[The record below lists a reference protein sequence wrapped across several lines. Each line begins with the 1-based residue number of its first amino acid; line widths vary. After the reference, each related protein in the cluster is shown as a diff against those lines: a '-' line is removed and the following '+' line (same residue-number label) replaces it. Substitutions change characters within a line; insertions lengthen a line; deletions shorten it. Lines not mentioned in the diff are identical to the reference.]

1 MRRGFLTAMLVVGPL
16 AAGLSGPVLAQAPGS
31 VPASPSTLSR
41 QERNFIAEALADGMA
56 EQALGKL
63 AQDRAETEPVRRFA
77 RRMADDHGLKTDR
90 LAGMALR
97 HGIPIPR
104 ELGLSARAHMSS
116 LRDTPEEAFD
126 RRYMAAE
133 EETHA
138 RAIKLYEAQ
147 AERGGETGDFARD
160 ALPMLHSHFEE
171 ARGIMAELARGPAP
185 PQTQAPP
192 GDVPPGTSG
201 ASE

>member
-1 MRRGFLTAMLVVGPL
+1 MRRTFL
-16 AAGLSGPVLAQAPGS
+16 AAVLLACLCSPAPAQSPESDPIPV
-31 VPASPSTLSR
+31 LSR

-77 RRMADDHGLKTDR
+77 RRMADDHALMTDR
-90 LAGMALR
+90 LADMALR
-97 HGIPIPR
+97 HGVPLPHD
-104 ELGLSARAHMSS
+104 LSLAARAHMSS
-116 LRDTPEEAFD
+116 LRDTPDGAFD

-147 AERGGETGDFARD
+147 AERGGATGDIARG
-160 ALPMLHSHFEE
+160 ALPTLHAHFEE
-171 ARGIMAELARGPAP
+171 ARRIMAELARRPAP

-192 GDVPPGTSG
+192 GDAPPGTSG
-201 ASE
+201 SSE

>member
-1 MRRGFLTAMLVVGPL
+1 MRRGFLTVMLV
-16 AAGLSGPVLAQAPGS
+16 AGLSGPVLAQAPGS
-31 VPASPSTLSR
+31 VPAPSSALSR

-104 ELGLSARAHMSS
+104 DPSLSARAHMSS

-160 ALPMLHSHFEE
+160 ALPILHSHFEE

-192 GDVPPGTSG
+192 GDAPPGTSG
-201 ASE
+201 SSE

>member
-1 MRRGFLTAMLVVGPL
+1 MRRSFLTAMLL
-16 AAGLSGPVLAQAPGS
+16 ACLSGPALAQAPGS
-31 VPASPSTLSR
+31 APASPSTLSR

-63 AQDRAETEPVRRFA
+63 AQDRAETESVRRFA
-77 RRMADDHGLKTDR
+77 RRMADDHGLMTDR

-97 HGIPIPR
+97 HGVPIPR
-104 ELGLSARAHMSS
+104 ELNLSARAHMAS
-116 LRDTPEEAFD
+116 LRDTPDGAFD

-138 RAIKLYEAQ
+138 RAIKLYETQ
-147 AERGGETGDFARD
+147 AERGGETADFARG
-160 ALPMLHSHFEE
+160 ALPMLHSHFAE
-171 ARGIMAELARGPAP
+171 ARAIMAELARRPAP

-201 ASE
+201 SSE

>member
-1 MRRGFLTAMLVVGPL
+1 MRRGFLTAMLV
-16 AAGLSGPVLAQAPGS
+16 ACLSGPVLAQAPGS
-31 VPASPSTLSR
+31 APASPTTLSR

-56 EQALGKL
+56 EQTLGKL
-63 AQDRAETEPVRRFA
+63 AQDRAETGPVRRFA
-77 RRMADDHGLKTDR
+77 RRMADDHGLKIDR

-104 ELGLSARAHMSS
+104 EPSLSARAHMYS
-116 LRDTPEEAFD
+116 LRDTPEGAFD

-147 AERGGETGDFARD
+147 AERGGEAGDFARD

-171 ARGIMAELARGPAP
+171 ARGIMAELSRRPAP

-192 GDVPPGTSG
+192 GDAPPGTSG
-201 ASE
+201 SSE

>member
-1 MRRGFLTAMLVVGPL
+1 MRRGFLAAVLLACLCGP
-16 AAGLSGPVLAQAPGS
+16 APAQSPDS
-31 VPASPSTLSR
+31 ETIPALSR

-63 AQDRAETEPVRRFA
+63 AQDRAETETVRRFA
-77 RRMADDHGLKTDR
+77 RRMADDHGLMADR

-104 ELGLSARAHMSS
+104 ELNLSARAHMSS
-116 LRDTPEEAFD
+116 LRDTPDGAFD

-138 RAIKLYEAQ
+138 RAIKLYETQ
-147 AERGGETGDFARD
+147 AERGGETGDFARGV
-160 ALPMLHSHFEE
+160 LPMLHEHFEE
-171 ARGIMAELARGPAP
+171 ARVIMAELARRPAP

-192 GDVPPGTSG
+192 ATSG